1 MPAIVVKPRAVADA
15 YALRAQYRQGGTV
28 AFFPAEVLVALYST
42 LGDVRDV
49 LVVASALNDVLIFAA
64 TMMLLLALAGLRRRR
79 YAVLRALGASRSY
92 ILLTVWLGASFI
104 LLAGCLAGL
113 ALGGLASWLIAYVV
127 EQRTGLALPLG
138 LGVAGTAQ
146 CPGPHGDRQPDG
158 AVARHRQLPHAGGR
172 NLALA
177 QAMES
182 EVQSGLLCRCS
193 KGPA

>member
-1 MPAIVVKPRAVADA
+1 
-15 YALRAQYRQGGTV
+15 
-28 AFFPAEVLVALYST
+28 
-42 LGDVRDV
+42 VRDV
-49 LVVASALNDVLIFAA
+49 LVAASALNNVLIFSA

-138 LGVAGTAQ
+138 LGVPELLNVLGLMAIGSLMAL
-146 CPGPHGDRQPDG
+146 
-158 AVARHRQLPHAGGR
+158 LPAIASFRTPVGEILR
-172 NLALA
+172 
-177 QAMES
+177 
-182 EVQSGLLCRCS
+182 
-193 KGPA
+193 